1 MIKENFSF
9 LGLQTTISDFHSEMN
24 TSRHHFVDKNDKFG
38 GTDMTSQSTK
48 MTSRS
53 LNPELLMREF
63 MHDDV
68 EDDEVKTTTFKD
80 DFSKKLDRFTIKYLF
95 FPHGS
100 FIKDGTQYVPLS
112 GLQVLRLVYC
122 RHNILDHLPLSRD
135 FMI

>member
-1 MIKENFSF
+1 MILFKCYHQIYSFGCLINDNFSF
-9 LGLQTTISDFHSEMN
+9 SGLQTTISDFHSEMN

-38 GTDMTSQSTK
+38 GTDMATMTSQSTK

-80 DFSKKLDRFTIKYLF
+80 DFSKKLDRFTTKLNHF
-95 FPHGS
+95 H
-100 FIKDGTQYVPLS
+100 K
-112 GLQVLRLVYC
+112 
-122 RHNILDHLPLSRD
+122 
-135 FMI
+135 